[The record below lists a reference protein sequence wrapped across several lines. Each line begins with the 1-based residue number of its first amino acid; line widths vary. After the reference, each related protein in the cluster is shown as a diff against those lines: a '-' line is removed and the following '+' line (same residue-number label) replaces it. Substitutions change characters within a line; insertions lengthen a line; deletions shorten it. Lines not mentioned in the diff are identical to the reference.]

1 MTNTNQSS
9 NESAIDFTELL
20 DRVDNDRELLLDLMA
35 IFKEDFPRHIRELTD
50 VIAARDLEKLGIVS
64 HTLKGMLAN
73 LAVTRAATAAAKLEQ
88 LAHGGATEPEIADAF
103 HAFQREVQGLV
114 LEMEALSR
122 RLLEKTLER
131 AGYEVIA
138 VENGLA
144 AVRQLCQAD
153 GPRLALLDWIMPELD
168 GPGVCREVRRQQDE
182 SYVYMVLLTSKESK
196 EDIVTGLES
205 GADDYLTKPFNVE
218 ELKARLRT
226 GERILHLEGRLVEAR
241 EMMRFKATHDALTSI
256 WNRGVIMDL
265 LGRELMRSQRES
277 GCTIVL
283 LGDVDHFKAVND
295 TDGHL
300 VGDEVLQ
307 EIARRLLLS
316 IRSYDFVGRYGGEE
330 FLLVLNNC
338 KPQFAE
344 VRAEDIRKIVSSRPI
359 QTLAGPLQITMSFG
373 LLLSDGWGVRPVEEL
388 LHEVDAALY
397 AAKAAGRNCVRIAR
411 PSVGPTVSQLSI
423 GEPAQRLR

>member
-1 MTNTNQSS
+1 
-9 NESAIDFTELL
+9 
-20 DRVDNDRELLLDLMA
+20 
-35 IFKEDFPRHIRELTD
+35 
-50 VIAARDLEKLGIVS
+50 
-64 HTLKGMLAN
+64 LKIL
-73 LAVTRAATAAAKLEQ
+73 
-88 LAHGGATEPEIADAF
+88 IADD
-103 HAFQREVQGLV
+103 
-114 LEMEALSR
+114 EALSR

-138 VENGLA
+138 VENGRA
-144 AVRQLCQAD
+144 AVRQLCQSD
-153 GPRLALLDWIMPELD
+153 GPRLALLDWVMPEID
-168 GPGVCREVRRQQDE
+168 GPGVCREVRRQQED
-182 SYVYMVLLTSKESK
+182 SYVYMVLLTSKEAK

-205 GADDYLTKPFNVE
+205 GADDYLTKPFNVD

-265 LGRELMRSQRES
+265 LGRELMRSQRECA
-277 GCTIVL
+277 CTIVL
-283 LGDVDHFKAVND
+283 LGDVDHFKSVND
-295 TDGHL
+295 THGHL

-344 VRAEDIRKIVSSRPI
+344 ARAEDIRRIVSSRPV
-359 QTLAGPLQITMSFG
+359 QTLAGPLNITMSFG
-373 LLLSDGWGVRPVEEL
+373 LLLSDVWGVRPVEEL

-397 AAKAAGRNCVRIAR
+397 AAKAAGRNCVRVAK
-411 PSVGPTVSQLSI
+411 PPVEPDLPMVSMR
-423 GEPAQRLR
+423 EPVQRSR